1 MGGFFYLER
10 GGMESLEALH
20 QTALMVIDVQNY
32 FFQSESPAYLKDS
45 RIILPRINELV
56 QIADERGWPIVFTV
70 HTGPSEPDN
79 LMGKKWRH
87 HPVGEQCDLYPG
99 LTIPRGVYRLSK
111 EYYSAFVR
119 TSLEGTLRSRRVN
132 KVIICGVMTHLCVD
146 TTARHAFLLGLQP
159 VIVADACCSK
169 NHLYHE
175 GSLLALGH
183 GFADILRTTD
193 VGTAPL

>member
-1 MGGFFYLER
+1 
-10 GGMESLEALH
+10 MESLEALN

-32 FFQSESPAYLKDS
+32 FFQMDSPAYLKES
-45 RIILPRINELV
+45 PVILPRINGLV
-56 QIADERGWPIVFTV
+56 QVAEARGWPIVFTA
-70 HTGPSEPDN
+70 HNGPSEPNN

-87 HPVGEQCDLYPG
+87 HPVGEQCSLYSG
-99 LTIPRGVYRLSK
+99 LTTPKGAYRLTK
-111 EYYSAFVR
+111 EYYSAFVK

-146 TTARHAFLLGLQP
+146 TTARHAFLLGFEPIL
-159 VIVADACCSK
+159 VADACCSK

-183 GFADILRTTD
+183 GFAQIIRTTD
-193 VGTAPL
+193 FGRLPL